1 MENALLLVVF
11 FVGTAFFILA
21 VTVVAMLKSQQKKLG
36 AERKE
41 KRHLEFSK
49 IIMGVMIAMWVCGGF
64 VGFWVVVAKDFT
76 YIEKI
81 QTYVSYPLTA
91 GIAFYSAKAG
101 AENIKKLSNTEEIM
115 EKEEYE

>member
-11 FVGTAFFILA
+11 FVGTAFLVLA
-21 VTVVAMLKSQQKKLG
+21 VTVMAMLKGQQKKQG

-41 KRHLEFSK
+41 RQHLEFSK
-49 IIMGVMIAMWVCGGF
+49 MIMGVMIAMWVLGGF
-64 VGFWVVVAKDFT
+64 VGFWVVAVKDFT

-101 AENIKKLSNTEEIM
+101 AENIKKLSSTEEST
-115 EKEEYE
+115 ESEEYE